1 MVRRTKIEAEATRN
15 QILDAA
21 EVVFFELGVARA
33 TLSDIAA
40 HAGVTRGAIYWHFR
54 NKADLIEAMLDRV
67 SLPMQEIANALPAA
81 ESTDPLGDL
90 QRTTVQMLRRVST
103 DKQTQRVFDILI
115 NKCELVDDMEVARE
129 PYLKCRGR
137 CMETME
143 RGLRAAKALRQL
155 RKGVTPRNAA
165 IGLHAL
171 VEGLVSSWLLKPGE
185 FAIGSVAEV
194 VVGAY
199 IEGLRSS

>member
-1 MVRRTKIEAEATRN
+1 MVRRTKIEAQATRC

-21 EVVFFELGVARA
+21 EVVFYEFGVARA
-33 TLSDIAA
+33 SLADIAG

-54 NKADLIEAMLDRV
+54 NKVDLIEAMLERV

-81 ESTDPLGDL
+81 RSGDPLGDL
-90 QRTTVQMLRRVST
+90 QRSTVQMLRRVSADT
-103 DKQTQRVFDILI
+103 QTQRVFDILI

-137 CMETME
+137 CMDTME
-143 RGLRAAKALRQL
+143 RGFRAAKALRQL
-155 RKGVTPRNAA
+155 KKGVTPRNAA

-171 VEGLVSSWLLKPGE
+171 VEGLISSWLLRPEE
-185 FAIGSVAEV
+185 FAIARVADV

-199 IEGLRSS
+199 IAGLRNS

>member
-1 MVRRTKIEAEATRN
+1 MVRRTKIEAEATRS

-33 TLSDIAA
+33 TLADIAS
-40 HAGVTRGAIYWHFR
+40 HAGVTRGAIYWHFN
-54 NKADLIEAMLDRV
+54 NKVDLIEAMLERV
-67 SLPMQEIANALPAA
+67 SLPMQEIVNSPPAA
-81 ESTDPLGDL
+81 GSEDPLGDL
-90 QRTTVQMLRRVST
+90 QRRTVQMLRRVST
-103 DKQTQRVFDILI
+103 DRQTQRVFDILI

-143 RGLRAAKALRQL
+143 RGFRAAKALRQL
-155 RKGVTPRNAA
+155 RKGVAPRNAA

-171 VEGLVSSWLLKPGE
+171 VEGLVSSWLLKPEE
-185 FAIGSVAEV
+185 FAIGAVAETV
-194 VVGAY
+194 VSAY
-199 IEGLRSS
+199 IAGLRNP